1 MSRGNHLK
9 LTLILSL
16 LALLLWEAPLL
27 SQERFRK
34 SPPYPEP
41 LAELKLPEIKPSF
54 LTNGLGVAVIH
65 RDDLPVIS
73 LKVIIFAGESPSLR
87 ELPGMATLTANML
100 SRGVSYLTSS
110 QIEEII
116 ESVGGNFSIYTYPDY
131 SVFSFTFLEEFLDN
145 ALDLMSKMMLRPTFL
160 RREIEN
166 IKRIMYYDLRE
177 KNKDP
182 EFVAERQLG
191 RLLFRNHPYKKS
203 TFNEDVI
210 KNLNQKAL
218 VSFYDRYY
226 RPNNSLFVLTG
237 NLNLQ
242 TAIRKVSRYFS
253 TWRRKELEHPSF
265 PPLKPYDKEKIC
277 LIDLPEAKDSTIYLG
292 NIVSPLSGQDVF
304 PFIVLNQVLG
314 GTHTSRLFMNLR
326 ESKGY
331 AYYAFSELDFFKNC
345 SVFFVK
351 AKVRP
356 EVTYSSIKEI
366 LQEIDK
372 ITKEEIPSSE
382 IEQAKSYL
390 IGNFPLQI
398 QTFDKLSSRVS
409 EIKALDLGEEHW
421 SKYYENIMLVS
432 SERVFETAR
441 KYPLLT
447 PVVVIVGD
455 KNIIIDHIQEF
466 EEVFVYDNKGIL
478 QYTIKKGEDE

>member
-1 MSRGNHLK
+1 MSKGKYLK
-9 LTLILSL
+9 LTLILYL
-16 LALLLWEAPLL
+16 LTLLLWEAPLL

-100 SRGVSYLTSS
+100 RRGVSYLTSS

-116 ESVGGNFSIYTYPDY
+116 ESVGGNFSVYTYPDY
-131 SVFSFTFLEEFLDN
+131 SVFSFTFLEEFLDT
-145 ALDLMSKMMLRPTFL
+145 ALALMSKMMLRPTFL
-160 RREIEN
+160 KREIEN

-182 EFVAERQLG
+182 EFVAERQLD
-191 RLLFRNHPYKKS
+191 RLLFRNHPYKKN

-210 KNLNQKAL
+210 KYLNQRAL

-242 TAIRKVSRYFS
+242 TATRKVSRYFS
-253 TWRRKELEHPSF
+253 TWRRKELEHPSVL
-265 PPLKPYDKEKIC
+265 PLKPYDKKKIC

-292 NIVSPLSGQDVF
+292 NIVSPLSSQDVF

-314 GTHTSRLFMNLR
+314 GTHTSRLLMNLR

-345 SVFFVK
+345 SIFFVK

-356 EVTYSSIKEI
+356 EVTYSSIMEI

-372 ITKEEIPSSE
+372 IIKEKIPSSE

-398 QTFDKLSSRVS
+398 QTLDKLTSRVS
-409 EIKALDLGEEHW
+409 EIIALDLGEEHW

-432 SERVFETAR
+432 SERVFEAAR

-455 KNIIIDHIQEF
+455 KNIITDHIQEF
-466 EEVFVYDNKGIL
+466 EEVFVYNNKGIL

>member
-1 MSRGNHLK
+1 MIRGSRIKFTFVLP
-9 LTLILSL
+9 L
-16 LALLLWEAPLL
+16 LALLLWESPLL
-27 SQERFRK
+27 SQEKFRK

-41 LAELKLPEIKPSF
+41 LAELKLPEIKPFF
-54 LTNGLGVAVIH
+54 LSNGLGVAVIQ
-65 RDDLPVIS
+65 RDGLPVIS

-100 SRGVSYLTSS
+100 SRGVSYITAS
-110 QIEEII
+110 QIEEMI
-116 ESVGGNFSIYTYPDY
+116 ESVGGDFSTHTYPDY
-131 SVFSFTFLEEFLDN
+131 SVFSFTFLEEYLDN

-160 RREIEN
+160 KREIEN

-177 KNKDP
+177 KNNDP
-182 EFVAERQLG
+182 EFVAERQLK
-191 RLLFRNHPYKKS
+191 RLLFQNHPYKKS
-203 TFNEDVI
+203 TFNQDVI
-210 KNLNQKAL
+210 KNLNQRAL

-237 NLNLQ
+237 NLNLR
-242 TAIRKVSRYFS
+242 TATRKVSRYFS
-253 TWRRKELEHPSF
+253 MWRKKELEHPSI

-277 LIDLPEAKDSTIYLG
+277 LIDLPEAKDATIYLG
-292 NIVSPLSGQDVF
+292 NIFPRLRGQDVF
-304 PFIVLNQVLG
+304 PLIVLNQVLG
-314 GTHTSRLFMNLR
+314 GTHTSHLFMNLR

-345 SVFFVK
+345 NVFFVK
-351 AKVRP
+351 ARVRP
-356 EVTYSSIKEI
+356 EVTYPSIMEILKEI
-366 LQEIDK
+366 EK
-372 ITKEEIPSSE
+372 ITQEKIPSSE

-398 QTFDKLSSRVS
+398 QTFDNLSSKIS
-409 EIKALDLGEEHW
+409 EIKALDMGEEHW

-432 SERVFETAR
+432 SERVFEIAR

-455 KNIIIDHIQEF
+455 KNIISDYIQEF
-466 EEVFVYDNKGIL
+466 EEVFVYNNKGIL
-478 QYTIKKGEDE
+478 QYTIKKGENE

>member
-1 MSRGNHLK
+1 MNKRNRIK
-9 LTLILSL
+9 LTLFFSLFTILFWKS
-16 LALLLWEAPLL
+16 PLL
-27 SQERFRK
+27 SQEKFRK

-41 LAELKLPEIKPSF
+41 LAELKLPEIKPTYLS
-54 LTNGLGVAVIH
+54 NGLGVAVIQ
-65 RDDLPVIS
+65 REGLPVIS
-73 LKVIIFAGESPSLR
+73 LKVIIFTGESPSLR
-87 ELPGMATLTANML
+87 ELPGIATLTAYMV
-100 SRGVSYLTSS
+100 SRGVSYLTAS

-116 ESVGGNFSIYTYPDY
+116 ESVGGKFYTYTYPDY
-131 SVFSFTFLEEFLDN
+131 SEFSFTFLEEFLDQ
-145 ALDLMSKMMLRPTFL
+145 ALNLMSKMILQPTFL

-166 IKRIMYYDLRE
+166 IKRIMYYDLHE

-191 RLLFRNHPYKKS
+191 RLVFQNHPYEKS

-210 KNLNQKAL
+210 KALNQRAL

-242 TAIRKVSRYFS
+242 TATRKVSRYFS
-253 TWRRKELEHPSF
+253 TWRRKELDYPSI
-265 PPLKPYDKEKIC
+265 PPLEPYDKPKIC
-277 LIDLPEAKDSTIYLG
+277 LIDLPEAKDAMIYLG
-292 NIVSPLSGQDVF
+292 NIVSLSDQDVF

-331 AYYAFSELDFFKNC
+331 AYYAFSELDLFKKG

-356 EVTYSSIKEI
+356 EVTYASILEI
-366 LQEIDK
+366 LREIEK
-372 ITKEEIPSSE
+372 ITREEIPSSE

-398 QTFDKLSSRVS
+398 QTLDKLSSKIS
-409 EIKALDLGEEHW
+409 EINALDLGEKHW

-432 SERVFETAR
+432 SERVFEIAR
-441 KYPLLT
+441 KYRLLT

-455 KNIIIDHIQEF
+455 KDIISNYIQEF
-466 EEVFVYDNKGIL
+466 EEVFVYNNKGIL
-478 QYTIKKGEDE
+478 QYTIKKGENE

>member
-1 MSRGNHLK
+1 MSRGKYLK
-9 LTLILSL
+9 LTLILYL
-16 LALLLWEAPLL
+16 LTLLLWEAPLF

-65 RDDLPVIS
+65 RNDLPIIS
-73 LKVIIFAGESPSLR
+73 LKVIIFAGESHSLK

-100 SRGVSYLTSS
+100 RRGVSYLTSS

-116 ESVGGNFSIYTYPDY
+116 ESVGGNFSVYTYPDY
-131 SVFSFTFLEEFLDN
+131 SVFSFTFLEEFLDT
-145 ALDLMSKMMLRPTFL
+145 ALALMSKMMLRPTFL
-160 RREIEN
+160 KREIEN

-191 RLLFRNHPYKKS
+191 RLLFRNHPYKKN

-210 KNLNQKAL
+210 KYLNQRAI

-242 TAIRKVSRYFS
+242 TATRKVSRYFS
-253 TWRRKELEHPSF
+253 TWRRKELEHPSV
-265 PPLKPYDKEKIC
+265 PPLKPYDKKKIC

-292 NIVSPLSGQDVF
+292 SIVSPLSSQDVF

-314 GTHTSRLFMNLR
+314 GTHTSRLLMNLR

-356 EVTYSSIKEI
+356 EVTYSSIMEI

-372 ITKEEIPSSE
+372 ITKEKIPSSE

-398 QTFDKLSSRVS
+398 QTLDKLTSRVS

-455 KNIIIDHIQEF
+455 KDIIIDHIQEF

>member
-1 MSRGNHLK
+1 MIRGNHLK
-9 LTLILSL
+9 LTFILSL
-16 LALLLWEAPLL
+16 LTLLLWEAPLL
-27 SQERFRK
+27 SQEKFRK

-65 RDDLPVIS
+65 RDDLPIIS
-73 LKVIIFAGESPSLR
+73 LKMIIFVGESPSLR

-110 QIEEII
+110 QIEELI

-131 SVFSFTFLEEFLDN
+131 SVFSFTFLEEFLDK

-160 RREIEN
+160 KREIEI

-182 EFVAERQLG
+182 EFVAERQLS
-191 RLLFRNHPYKKS
+191 RLLFRNHPYEKS
-203 TFNEDVI
+203 TFNQDVI

-226 RPNNSLFVLTG
+226 RPNNSLFILTG

-253 TWRRKELEHPSF
+253 AWRKKELEHSSV
-265 PPLKPYDKEKIC
+265 PPPKQYDKEKIC
-277 LIDLPEAKDSTIYLG
+277 LIDLPEAKDATIYLG

-304 PFIVLNQVLG
+304 SFIVLNQVLG

-331 AYYAFSELDFFKNC
+331 AYYAFSELNFFKNC
-345 SVFFVK
+345 SIFFVK

-366 LQEIDK
+366 LHEIDK
-372 ITKEEIPSSE
+372 IITEEIPSSE

-421 SKYYENIMLVS
+421 SKYYENIMLIS
-432 SERVFETAR
+432 AERVFKGSR
-441 KYPLLT
+441 KCPLLT

-478 QYTIKKGEDE
+478 QYTIKKEKDE

>member
-9 LTLILSL
+9 LTLIISILI
-16 LALLLWEAPLL
+16 LLLWETPLF
-27 SQERFRK
+27 SQEKFRK

-73 LKVIIFAGESPSLR
+73 LKLIIFAGESPSLR

-116 ESVGGNFSIYTYPDY
+116 ESVGGYFSTYTYPDY

-145 ALDLMSKMMLRPTFL
+145 ALDLMSRMMLRPTFL

-182 EFVAERQLG
+182 EFVAERQLS

-210 KNLNQKAL
+210 KNLNQRAL
-218 VSFYDRYY
+218 VSFYNRYY
-226 RPNNSLFVLTG
+226 RPNNSLLVLTG

-242 TAIRKVSRYFS
+242 TATRKVSRYFS
-253 TWRRKELEHPSF
+253 AWRRKKLENPSF

-304 PFIVLNQVLG
+304 PFMVLNQVLG

-331 AYYAFSELDFFKNC
+331 AYYAFSELDFF
-345 SVFFVK
+345 
-351 AKVRP
+351 
-356 EVTYSSIKEI
+356 
-366 LQEIDK
+366 
-372 ITKEEIPSSE
+372 
-382 IEQAKSYL
+382 
-390 IGNFPLQI
+390 
-398 QTFDKLSSRVS
+398 
-409 EIKALDLGEEHW
+409 
-421 SKYYENIMLVS
+421 
-432 SERVFETAR
+432 
-441 KYPLLT
+441 
-447 PVVVIVGD
+447 
-455 KNIIIDHIQEF
+455 
-466 EEVFVYDNKGIL
+466 
-478 QYTIKKGEDE
+478 

>member
-1 MSRGNHLK
+1 MSKRNCPK
-9 LTLILSL
+9 LTLILPVL
-16 LALLLWEAPLL
+16 TLLLLESPLH

-54 LTNGLGVAVIH
+54 LPNGLGFAVIH
-65 RDDLPVIS
+65 REDLPRIS
-73 LKVIIFAGESPSLR
+73 LKVIIFAGESPTLR
-87 ELPGMATLTANML
+87 ELPGIATLTANMI
-100 SRGVSYLTSS
+100 SRGVSYVTSS
-110 QIEEII
+110 QIEEIM
-116 ESVGGNFSIYTYPDY
+116 ESVGGNFSALTYPDY
-131 SVFSFTFLEEFLDN
+131 SVFSFTFLEEYLDVS
-145 ALDLMSKMMLRPTFL
+145 LDLMSKMMRRPTFL
-160 RREIEN
+160 KREIEN
-166 IKRIMYYDLRE
+166 VKRVMFYDLRG
-177 KNKDP
+177 KNRDP
-182 EFVAERQLG
+182 EFVAERQLT

-203 TFNEDVI
+203 TYNEDVI
-210 KNLNQKAL
+210 KNLNQRAL
-218 VSFYDRYY
+218 VSFFSKYY
-226 RPNNSLFVLTG
+226 RPNNALLVLTG
-237 NLNLQ
+237 NIDLQ
-242 TAIRKVSRYFS
+242 TANRKVIRYFS
-253 TWRRKELEHPSF
+253 AWRRKELEPPSI
-265 PPLKPYDKEKIC
+265 PPLEPYDKQKIC
-277 LIDLPEAKDSTIYLG
+277 LVDLPGAKDATIYLG
-292 NIVSPLSGQDVF
+292 NISSSLGGQDVF
-304 PFIVLNQVLG
+304 PFIVMNQVLG

-345 SVFFVK
+345 NVFFVK
-351 AKVRP
+351 ARVRP
-356 EVTYSSIKEI
+356 EVTYASVKEI
-366 LQEIDK
+366 LKEIEK
-372 ITKEEIPSSE
+372 ITKEKIPSSE

-421 SKYYENIMLVS
+421 SKYYENIMLVN

-455 KNIIIDHIQEF
+455 RGVLIDHIQEF
-466 EEVFVYDNKGIL
+466 KEVFVYDNKGIL

>member
-1 MSRGNHLK
+1 MSRGNHIK

-16 LALLLWEAPLL
+16 FTLLLWEAPLL

-54 LTNGLGVAVIH
+54 LTNGLGVSVIH

-73 LKVIIFAGESPSLR
+73 LKVIIFAGESPTLR
-87 ELPGMATLTANML
+87 ELPGIATLTANML
-100 SRGVSYLTSS
+100 SRGVLYLTSS

-116 ESVGGNFSIYTYPDY
+116 ESVGGSFSIHTYPDY

-160 RREIEN
+160 KREIEN
-166 IKRIMYYDLRE
+166 IKRIMYYSLRE

-182 EFVAERQLG
+182 EFLAERQLG
-191 RLLFRNHPYKKS
+191 RLLFRNHPYEKN
-203 TFNEDVI
+203 TFNEDDL
-210 KNLNQKAL
+210 KNLDQRAL

-242 TAIRKVSRYFS
+242 TATRKVSRYFS
-253 TWRRKELEHPSF
+253 TWKRKELEHPSV

-277 LIDLPEAKDSTIYLG
+277 LIDLPGAKDSTIYLG
-292 NIVSPLSGQDVF
+292 NIVSPLRSQDVF
-304 PFIVLNQVLG
+304 PFIVMNQVLG
-314 GTHTSRLFMNLR
+314 GTHTSHLFMNLR

-345 SVFFVK
+345 SVIFVK

-356 EVTYSSIKEI
+356 EATYLSIKEI
-366 LQEIDK
+366 LREIDK

-409 EIKALDLGEEHW
+409 AIKALDLGEEHW

-455 KNIIIDHIQEF
+455 KKIIIDHIQEF
-466 EEVFVYDNKGIL
+466 EELFVYDNKGIL
-478 QYTIKKGEDE
+478 QYTIKKEEDE

>member
-1 MSRGNHLK
+1 MSKRIYMKVILIIPV
-9 LTLILSL
+9 LT
-16 LALLLWEAPLL
+16 LLLWESPLF

-41 LAELKLPEIKPSF
+41 LAELKLDEIKPSF
-54 LTNGLGVAVIH
+54 LPNGLGVAVIH
-65 RDDLPVIS
+65 QEDLPVIS
-73 LKVIIFAGESPSLR
+73 LKVIIFAGESPTLR
-87 ELPGMATLTANML
+87 ELPGIATLTANMV
-100 SRGVSYLTSS
+100 SRGVSYITAS

-116 ESVGGNFSIYTYPDY
+116 ESVGGNFTTLTYPDY
-131 SVFSFTFLEEFLDN
+131 SVFSFTFLEEYLDN
-145 ALDLMSKMMLRPTFL
+145 SLELMSKMMRRPTFL
-160 RREIEN
+160 KREIEN
-166 IKRIMYYDLRE
+166 VKRAMFYNLRG
-177 KNKDP
+177 KNRDP
-182 EFVAERQLG
+182 EFVAERQLT

-203 TFNEDVI
+203 TYNEDVI
-210 KNLNQKAL
+210 KNLNQRSL
-218 VSFYDRYY
+218 VSFFNRYY
-226 RPNNSLFVLTG
+226 RPNNALIVFTG
-237 NLNLQ
+237 NLDIQ
-242 TAIRKVSRYFS
+242 TAMRKVTRYFS
-253 TWRRKELEHPSF
+253 AWRRKELEHPSI
-265 PPLKPYDKEKIC
+265 PPLEPYDTERIC
-277 LIDLPEAKDSTIYLG
+277 LVDLPGDKDSTIYLG
-292 NIVSPLSGQDVF
+292 NIIPPFSGQEVF

-345 SVFFVK
+345 NIFMVK

-356 EVTYSSIKEI
+356 EVTYASVREILKEI
-366 LQEIDK
+366 EK
-372 ITKEEIPSSE
+372 ITKEKIPSSE

-398 QTFDKLSSRVS
+398 QTFDTLSSRIS

-441 KYPLLT
+441 KYSLLT

-455 KNIIIDHIQEF
+455 KNVIIDHIQAF
-466 EEVFVYDNKGIL
+466 KEVFVYDNKGIL
-478 QYTIKKGEDE
+478 QYAIKKGEDE

>member
-1 MSRGNHLK
+1 MNKGNHIK

-16 LALLLWEAPLL
+16 LTILLWESPLL

-41 LAELKLPEIKPSF
+41 LAELKLPEIQPSF
-54 LTNGLGVAVIH
+54 LSNGLGVAVI
-65 RDDLPVIS
+65 RREDLPVIS

-87 ELPGMATLTANML
+87 EQPGIATLTAYMV
-100 SRGVSYLTSS
+100 SRGVSYLTAS

-116 ESVGGNFSIYTYPDY
+116 ESVGGNFSTYTYPDY
-131 SVFSFTFLEEFLDN
+131 SEFSFTFLEEFLDE
-145 ALDLMSKMMLRPTFL
+145 ALDLMSKMMLQPTFL

-210 KNLNQKAL
+210 KNLNQRAL

-242 TAIRKVSRYFS
+242 TAIRKVSRYLS
-253 TWRRKELEHPSF
+253 TWRRKELEVPSL
-265 PPLKPYDKEKIC
+265 PPPEPYDKEKIC
-277 LIDLPEAKDSTIYLG
+277 LINLPKAKDATIYLG
-292 NIVSPLSGQDVF
+292 NIVTPLRGQDVF

-345 SVFFVK
+345 CVFFVK
-351 AKVRP
+351 ARVRP
-356 EVTYSSIKEI
+356 EVTYPSIMEI
-366 LQEIDK
+366 LREIEK
-372 ITKEEIPSSE
+372 ITKEKIPSSE

-398 QTFDKLSSRVS
+398 QTLDKLSSRIS
-409 EIKALDLGEEHW
+409 EIEALGLGEEHW

-432 SERVFETAR
+432 SERVFEIAR

-447 PVVVIVGD
+447 PGVVIVGD
-455 KNIIIDHIQEF
+455 KNIISDHIQEF
-466 EEVFVYDNKGIL
+466 EEVFVYNNKGIL

>member
-1 MSRGNHLK
+1 MSRGNHIK

-16 LALLLWEAPLL
+16 LTLLLWETPLL

-65 RDDLPVIS
+65 RDDLPVIN
-73 LKVIIFAGESPSLR
+73 LKVVIFAGESPSLR

-131 SVFSFTFLEEFLDN
+131 SVFSFTFLEEYLDN
-145 ALDLMSKMMLRPTFL
+145 SLNLVSKMMRRPTFL
-160 RREIEN
+160 KREIEN
-166 IKRIMYYDLRE
+166 EKRAMYYDLRE

-182 EFVAERQLG
+182 EFVAERQLS

-203 TFNEDVI
+203 TYNEDVI
-210 KNLNQKAL
+210 KNLNQRAL
-218 VSFYDRYY
+218 VSFFNRYY
-226 RPNNSLFVLTG
+226 RPNNALLIFTG
-237 NLNLQ
+237 NLNLK
-242 TAIRKVSRYFS
+242 TAVRKVIRYFS
-253 TWRRKELEHPSF
+253 AWRRKELESPSI
-265 PPLKPYDKEKIC
+265 PLLEPYDKEKIC
-277 LIDLPEAKDSTIYLG
+277 LVDLPGAKDATIYLG

-351 AKVRP
+351 ARVRP
-356 EVTYSSIKEI
+356 EVTYPSIKEI

-398 QTFDKLSSRVS
+398 QTFDKLSSRIS

-455 KNIIIDHIQEF
+455 KNIIIDHIKEF
-466 EEVFVYDNKGIL
+466 KEVFVYDNKGIL
-478 QYTIKKGEDE
+478 QYTIKKGEDK

>member
-1 MSRGNHLK
+1 MSKGNRIK
-9 LTLILSL
+9 LTLILPL
-16 LALLLWEAPLL
+16 LTVLLWESPLH

-34 SPPYPEP
+34 SPPYPEH

-54 LTNGLGVAVIH
+54 LSNGLGVAVIH
-65 RDDLPVIS
+65 REDLPVIS
-73 LKVIIFAGESPSLR
+73 LKVIIFAGESTSPGD
-87 ELPGMATLTANML
+87 LPGMATFTANML
-100 SRGVSYLTSS
+100 SRGVPYLTSS
-110 QIEEII
+110 EIEEII
-116 ESVGGNFSIYTYPDY
+116 ESLGGKFSTFTYPDY

-145 ALDLMSKMMLRPTFL
+145 ALDLMSEMILRPTFL
-160 RREIEN
+160 MREIEN
-166 IKRIMYYDLRE
+166 VKRSMYYDLRE
-177 KNKDP
+177 KNENP
-182 EFVAERQLG
+182 EFVAERQLA
-191 RLLFRNHPYKKS
+191 RFLFQNHPYKKS
-203 TFNEDVI
+203 TYNEDVI
-210 KNLNQKAL
+210 KNLNQRDL
-218 VSFYDRYY
+218 VSFFDRYY
-226 RPNNSLFVLTG
+226 RPNNALFVITG
-237 NLNLQ
+237 NLNIQ
-242 TAIRKVSRYFS
+242 TATRKVSRYFS
-253 TWRRKELEHPSF
+253 TWRRKELEHPSL
-265 PPLKPYDKEKIC
+265 PPLRPYDKEKIC
-277 LIDLPEAKDSTIYLG
+277 LVDLPEAKDATIYLG
-292 NIVSPLSGQDVF
+292 NIVSPVSVQDVF
-304 PFIVLNQVLG
+304 PLIVLNQVLG

-331 AYYAFSELDFFKNC
+331 AYFAFSELVFFKNC

-356 EVTYSSIKEI
+356 GVTYSSIKEI
-366 LQEIDK
+366 LKEIEK
-372 ITKEEIPSSE
+372 ITKEKIPSFE

-398 QTFDKLSSRVS
+398 QTFDGLSSRVS

-432 SERVFETAR
+432 SERVFESAR

-455 KNIIIDHIQEF
+455 KNIISDHIQEF

>member
-1 MSRGNHLK
+1 MSRGNYLK

-16 LALLLWEAPLL
+16 LTFLLWETPLL
-27 SQERFRK
+27 SQEKFRK

-41 LAELKLPEIKPSF
+41 LAELKLPEIKPTF
-54 LTNGLGVAVIH
+54 LSNGLGVVVIH
-65 RDDLPVIS
+65 QDDLPVIN

-87 ELPGMATLTANML
+87 ELPGQATLTANML

-110 QIEEII
+110 QIEERI
-116 ESVGGNFSIYTYPDY
+116 ESMGGNFSSYTYPDY

-166 IKRIMYYDLRE
+166 IKRIMYYDLRA
-177 KNKDP
+177 KNKNP
-182 EFVAERQLG
+182 EFVAKRQLG

-210 KNLNQKAL
+210 KNLNQRAL

-226 RPNNSLFVLTG
+226 RPKNSLFVLTG

-242 TAIRKVSRYFS
+242 TATRKVSRYFS
-253 TWRRKELEHPSF
+253 TWRGKELEHPSV
-265 PPLKPYDKEKIC
+265 PPFKPYDKEKIC
-277 LIDLPEAKDSTIYLG
+277 LIHLPEAKDSTIYLG

-331 AYYAFSELDFFKNC
+331 AYYAFSELDFLKNC

-356 EVTYSSIKEI
+356 EVTYLSIKEI

-372 ITKEEIPSSE
+372 ITTEEIPSSE

-390 IGNFPLQI
+390 IGNFPLKI
-398 QTFDKLSSRVS
+398 QTLDKLTSRVS

-432 SERVFETAR
+432 SKRVFEAAR

-447 PVVVIVGD
+447 PVVVIVGN

-466 EEVFVYDNKGIL
+466 EEVFEYDKKGIL
-478 QYTIKKGEDE
+478 QYTIKKEKDD

>member
-9 LTLILSL
+9 LTLILFL
-16 LALLLWEAPLL
+16 LTLLLWETPLL
-27 SQERFRK
+27 SQEKFRK

-41 LAELKLPEIKPSF
+41 LAEFKLPEIKPSF

-65 RDDLPVIS
+65 RDNLPVIS

-145 ALDLMSKMMLRPTFL
+145 ALDIMSKMMLRPTFL
-160 RREIEN
+160 KREIEN

-182 EFVAERQLG
+182 EFVAERQLS
-191 RLLFRNHPYKKS
+191 RLLFRNHPYKNN

-210 KNLNQKAL
+210 KNLNQRAL
-218 VSFYDRYY
+218 VSFYDKYY
-226 RPNNSLFVLTG
+226 RPNNALFVLTG

-242 TAIRKVSRYFS
+242 TAIKKVSRYFS
-253 TWRRKELEHPSF
+253 TWRRKELEYPSV
-265 PPLKPYDKEKIC
+265 PPLKPYDKKKIC

-292 NIVSPLSGQDVF
+292 NIISHLSGQDVF

-314 GTHTSRLFMNLR
+314 GTHTSRLLMNLR

-331 AYYAFSELDFFKNC
+331 AYYAFSELEFFKNC

-356 EVTYSSIKEI
+356 EVTYLSIKEI

-372 ITKEEIPSSE
+372 ITKEKIPSSE

-398 QTFDKLSSRVS
+398 QTLDKLTSRVS

-478 QYTIKKGEDE
+478 QYILKKAKDE

>member
-1 MSRGNHLK
+1 MNKGNCLK
-9 LTLILSL
+9 LALILSL
-16 LALLLWEAPLL
+16 LTILLWEIPLF
-27 SQERFRK
+27 SQEKFRK

-41 LAELKLPEIKPSF
+41 LAELKLPETRPSF
-54 LTNGLGVAVIH
+54 LSNGLGVAVIQ

-73 LKVIIFAGESPSLR
+73 LKLIIFAGESPSLR
-87 ELPGMATLTANML
+87 ELPGIATLTAYMV
-100 SRGVSYLTSS
+100 SRGVSYLTAS

-116 ESVGGNFSIYTYPDY
+116 ESVGGDFSTSTYPDY
-131 SVFSFTFLEEFLDN
+131 SAFSFTFLEEYLDDV
-145 ALDLMSKMMLRPTFL
+145 LDLMSKMMLHPTFL
-160 RREIEN
+160 KREIEN

-210 KNLNQKAL
+210 KNLNQRAL

-226 RPNNSLFVLTG
+226 RPNNSLFVLIG
-237 NLNLQ
+237 DLDLK
-242 TAIRKVSRYFS
+242 TAIKKVSRYFS
-253 TWRRKELEHPSF
+253 TWRRKELKNPSI
-265 PPLKPYDKEKIC
+265 PLLEPYEKEKIC
-277 LIDLPEAKDSTIYLG
+277 LIDLPGAKDATIYLG

-331 AYYAFSELDFFKNC
+331 AYYAFSELDFFKK
-345 SVFFVK
+345 SRVFFVK

-356 EVTYSSIKEI
+356 EVTYPSIMEI
-366 LQEIDK
+366 LQEIEK

-398 QTFDKLSSRVS
+398 QTYDKLSSRIS
-409 EIKALDLGEEHW
+409 EIKALSLGEDHW

-432 SERVFETAR
+432 SKRVSEIAR
-441 KYPLLT
+441 KYRLLT

-455 KNIIIDHIQEF
+455 KDIISDHIQEF
-466 EEVFVYDNKGIL
+466 EEVFVYNNKGIL
-478 QYTIKKGEDE
+478 QYTIKKGEN

>member
-1 MSRGNHLK
+1 MNKGNRIK
-9 LTLILSL
+9 LTVILPLLSL
-16 LALLLWEAPLL
+16 FLWGSPLL

-54 LTNGLGVAVIH
+54 LTNGLGVAVIQ
-65 RDDLPVIS
+65 RDGLPVIS
-73 LKVIIFAGESPSLR
+73 LKVIIFAGESPSLK

-100 SRGVSYLTSS
+100 SRGVSYLTAS

-116 ESVGGNFSIYTYPDY
+116 ESVGGNFSTYTYPDY

-145 ALDLMSKMMLRPTFL
+145 ALDLMSKMMLQPTFL

-166 IKRIMYYDLRE
+166 IKRIMYYDLHE

-191 RLLFRNHPYKKS
+191 RLLFRNHPYEKS

-210 KNLNQKAL
+210 KNLNQADL

-237 NLNLQ
+237 NINLQ

-253 TWRRKELEHPSF
+253 TWRRKESEHPSL
-265 PPLKPYDKEKIC
+265 PPLEPYDKEKIC
-277 LIDLPEAKDSTIYLG
+277 LIDLPGAKDATIYLG
-292 NIVSPLSGQDVF
+292 NIVSPLRGQDVF
-304 PFIVLNQVLG
+304 PFVVLNQVLG

-345 SVFFVK
+345 CVFFVK

-356 EVTYSSIKEI
+356 EVTYPSIMEI
-366 LQEIDK
+366 LREIEK
-372 ITKEEIPSSE
+372 ITKEKIPSPE

-398 QTFDKLSSRVS
+398 QTFDKLSSRIS
-409 EIKALDLGEEHW
+409 EIEALGLGEEHW

-432 SERVFETAR
+432 SERVFEIAR

-455 KNIIIDHIQEF
+455 RNIISDHIQEF
-466 EEVFVYDNKGIL
+466 EEVFVYNNKGIL

>member
-1 MSRGNHLK
+1 MSRGNSRK
-9 LTLILSL
+9 LTFILSL
-16 LALLLWEAPLL
+16 LTLFFWISPLF

-41 LAELKLPEIKPSF
+41 LAEPKLPEIKPYF
-54 LTNGLGVAVIH
+54 LTNGLGVAVIQ
-65 RDDLPVIS
+65 RNGFPLIS
-73 LKVIIFAGESPSLR
+73 LKMIIFAGESPSLR

-110 QIEEII
+110 EIEEII
-116 ESVGGNFSIYTYPDY
+116 ESLGGNFSTHTYPDY
-131 SVFSFTFLEEFLDN
+131 SVFSFTFLEEYLDD
-145 ALDLMSKMMLRPTFL
+145 ALDLLSKMMLRPTFL

-166 IKRIMYYDLRE
+166 VKRIMYYDLQE
-177 KNKDP
+177 KNKNP
-182 EFVAERQLG
+182 EFVAKRNLN
-191 RLLFRNHPYKKS
+191 RLLFRKHPYKKS
-203 TFNEDVI
+203 TYNEDAL
-210 KNLNQKAL
+210 KNLNQRGL
-218 VSFYDRYY
+218 ISFYDRYY
-226 RPNNSLFVLTG
+226 RPNNSLVVITG

-253 TWRRKELEHPSF
+253 TWQIKELEHPSL
-265 PPLKPYDKEKIC
+265 PALQPYDKEKIC
-277 LIDLPEAKDSTIYLG
+277 LIHLPGAKDATIYLG
-292 NIVSPLSGQDVF
+292 NIVPPLSSQDVS

-345 SVFFVK
+345 SVFLLK
-351 AKVRP
+351 ARVRP
-356 EVTYSSIKEI
+356 EVTYASIKEM
-366 LQEIDK
+366 LQEIEK
-372 ITKEEIPSSE
+372 ITKEKIPSSE

-398 QTFDKLSSRVS
+398 QTFDKLSSKIS
-409 EIKALDLGEEHW
+409 EIKALDLGEEYW

-432 SERVFETAR
+432 SDRVFETAR
-441 KYPLLT
+441 KYRLLT

-455 KNIIIDHIQEF
+455 KDTIIDHIQEF
-466 EEVFVYDNKGIL
+466 EELFVYNTKGIL

>member
-1 MSRGNHLK
+1 MSRENHLK
-9 LTLILSL
+9 LTLILYL
-16 LALLLWEAPLL
+16 LTLLLWEAPLL

-65 RDDLPVIS
+65 RNDLPIIS

-87 ELPGMATLTANML
+87 ELPGIATLTANML

-116 ESVGGNFSIYTYPDY
+116 ESVGGNFSVYTYPDY
-131 SVFSFTFLEEFLDN
+131 SVFSFTFLEEFLDT
-145 ALDLMSKMMLRPTFL
+145 ALALMSKMMLRPTFL
-160 RREIEN
+160 KREIEN

-182 EFVAERQLG
+182 EFVAERQLS
-191 RLLFRNHPYKKS
+191 RLLFRNHPYKKN

-210 KNLNQKAL
+210 KYLNQRAL

-242 TAIRKVSRYFS
+242 TATRKVSRYFS
-253 TWRRKELEHPSF
+253 TWRRKELEHPSV
-265 PPLKPYDKEKIC
+265 PPLKPYDKKKIC

-292 NIVSPLSGQDVF
+292 SIVSPLSSQDVF

-314 GTHTSRLFMNLR
+314 GTHTSRLLMNLR

-356 EVTYSSIKEI
+356 EVTYSSIMEI

-372 ITKEEIPSSE
+372 ITKEKIPSSE

-398 QTFDKLSSRVS
+398 QTLDKLTSRVS

-455 KNIIIDHIQEF
+455 KDIIIDHIQEF